1 MERSYESVVGD
12 EGYKKN
18 PPINH
23 ERIEYLESSINILES
38 NGISIKK

>member
-1 MERSYESVVGD
+1 MERSYESVVGN